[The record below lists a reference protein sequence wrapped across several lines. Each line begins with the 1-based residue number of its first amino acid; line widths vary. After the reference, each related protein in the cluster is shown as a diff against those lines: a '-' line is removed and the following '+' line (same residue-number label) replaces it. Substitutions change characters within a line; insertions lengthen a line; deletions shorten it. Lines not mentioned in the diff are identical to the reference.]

1 MQHTQKY
8 MERNC
13 QLSFIRENMLMAT
26 VMDKFCINNSV
37 QIFGRQIC
45 FGKLMGAYTF
55 VFQDF
60 PQMTIHLIFMI
71 FDHSKPAHIL
81 HKEPLVLV
89 AVLIGAFAISISLFN
104 WVMFD

>member
-1 MQHTQKY
+1 
-8 MERNC
+8 
-13 QLSFIRENMLMAT
+13 
-26 VMDKFCINNSV
+26 
-37 QIFGRQIC
+37 
-45 FGKLMGAYTF
+45 
-55 VFQDF
+55 
-60 PQMTIHLIFMI
+60 MTIHLIFMI